1 MPTRNVCE
9 VARALATQPELLL
22 LDELMAGLTATE
34 IAEAMGDVQQLR
46 ARGITVIMIEHVMQ
60 AIMKI
65 SDRIIVLDHGRK
77 IAEGTPAEVAQTKR
91 SSKSILGMKPMAMLD
106 VDGLSASYGRVQ
118 VLWDV
123 SFDVEEGEIVAL
135 VGANGAGKT
144 TLLKTISGV
153 MRGTAGTVTFMGQ
166 RIDDLPLN
174 KIVDLG
180 LSHIPESRKLFT
192 DMSIRENLEMG
203 AYPSRSWKTR
213 RKTMEHVFEL
223 FPRLKERAGQL
234 ARTLSGGEQQMLAMG
249 RGLMS
254 QPKLVMIDEP
264 SNGLAPRVVK
274 EVFEIVR
281 SLRDQGITIFLVE
294 QNVRQ
299 TLNVADRACVLE
311 NGRVAFKGACK
322 LLMDSEHIRKA
333 YLGL

>member
-1 MPTRNVCE
+1 
-9 VARALATQPELLL
+9 
-22 LDELMAGLTATE
+22 
-34 IAEAMGDVQQLR
+34 
-46 ARGITVIMIEHVMQ
+46 
-60 AIMKI
+60 
-65 SDRIIVLDHGRK
+65 
-77 IAEGTPAEVAQTKR
+77 
-91 SSKSILGMKPMAMLD
+91 
-106 VDGLSASYGRVQ
+106 
-118 VLWDV
+118 
-123 SFDVEEGEIVAL
+123 
-135 VGANGAGKT
+135 
-144 TLLKTISGV
+144 
-153 MRGTAGTVTFMGQ
+153 MGQ
-166 RIDDLPLN
+166 RIDKLPLN

-203 AYPSRSWKTR
+203 AYPGRSWKSR
-213 RKTMEHVFEL
+213 RETMEKVFEL
-223 FPRLKERAGQL
+223 FPQLKERASQL

-254 QPKLVMIDEP
+254 LPKLVMIDEP
-264 SNGLAPRVVK
+264 SNGLAPRVVG
-274 EVFEIVR
+274 EVFQILK

-322 LLMDSEHIRKA
+322 FLMDSEHIRKA